1 MEQQLVHITHGLF
14 TKRRQTFRSGNIPS
28 GIRRLDTSQVDP
40 APDCRQFPRVH
51 RRTLLI
57 LLSCALLRVS
67 AQANLPVARFQSV
80 LGDFDVLLDPAAA
93 PISVRNFASYANR
106 GAYDRSFIHRSTT
119 YNPRDIQIVQGG
131 GFYLEGNTI
140 NKIPV
145 QPPIVLETNRSN
157 MRGTL
162 AMARTAQPD
171 SATSQWYFNLA
182 DNNVLD
188 PGMPPGGY
196 AVFGSVL
203 GRGMNIVDLIG
214 SATVFNAT
222 NQLGPLFSELPL
234 VGNSLITFS
243 FVRVQTFAIT
253 NFIRS
258 PGAVE
263 IRWAPLST
271 NTPVRVERSTNLAGP
286 WAALA
291 TNLTTGTFTDTGAPS
306 GSAFYRLVTE

>member
-1 MEQQLVHITHGLF
+1 M
-14 TKRRQTFRSGNIPS
+14 
-28 GIRRLDTSQVDP
+28 
-40 APDCRQFPRVH
+40 H

-119 YNPRDIQIVQGG
+119 YNPTDIQIVQGG